1 VGRVPVSAAAEF
13 PTTSATWLT
22 QQLERDPPAA
32 RAHIMQR
39 YFEPLCA
46 YARASVL
53 RALGEP
59 AELVNAFFSARLSDD
74 AYLARWAE
82 SGLPLRRW
90 LANGLV
96 IHARNEALARR
107 RREER
112 ASSADP
118 ESLERRIAQV
128 PSSETD
134 ALLALER
141 SWAVRCVTEAHE
153 RVRVSLQAEGRAAWW
168 ELFRLHTVQG
178 MPYAQASS
186 VVGVSLANASSVH
199 RQVVARLHD
208 ALHEILARDG
218 VAPEDLDRELAAMQD
233 LLR

>member
-1 VGRVPVSAAAEF
+1 MASEF
-13 PTTSATWLT
+13 PTTQTALLT
-22 QQLERDPPAA
+22 QQIDREPAAA

-53 RALGEP
+53 RGLGEP
-59 AELVNAFFSARLSDD
+59 ADLVNAFLSARLGDD
-74 AYLARWAE
+74 DDYLMRWRA
-82 SGLPLRRW
+82 SGIPLRRW

-96 IHARNEALARR
+96 MHARNDALARR

-112 ASSADP
+112 VASADP
-118 ESLERRIAQV
+118 AALERAAAQV
-128 PSSETD
+128 PSGETD
-134 ALLALER
+134 ALIALER
-141 SWAVRCVTEAHE
+141 AWAVRCVTEAHDC
-153 RVRVSLQAEGRAAWW
+153 VRVALQAEGRAAWW

-178 MPYAQASS
+178 MPYAQAAT
-186 VVGVSLANASSVH
+186 VVGITLVNASSVH

-218 VAPEDLDRELAAMQD
+218 VGPDDLDRELAAMQD